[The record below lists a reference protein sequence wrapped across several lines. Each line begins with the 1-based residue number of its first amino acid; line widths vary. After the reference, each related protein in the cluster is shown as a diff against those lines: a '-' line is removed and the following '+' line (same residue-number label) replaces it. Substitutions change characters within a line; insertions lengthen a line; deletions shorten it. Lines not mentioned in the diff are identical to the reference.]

1 MPILDTHNKLK
12 KKLPKAPSGPLNAAQ
27 IGGSARGDDYAP
39 AFNATGG
46 PAILKKT
53 KGSMT
58 QATDILAGKQ
68 TIKGAISQNRAIEQE
83 RQRQI
88 KEAITKKQKETRQK
102 RQERMKGGRLQ
113 TDNMRASNINTTLG
127 EAVTAKGAR
136 STRGISDKEVDDL
149 AKRGFREG
157 DFVPDRGVLLPDGT
171 FDTSRLDKI
180 NEIKSKADLIVEQF
194 NKFKEREALK
204 TDNATVSDT
213 PIVQNEKKA
222 TDSIANA
229 FKTNPMAESLALLDE
244 NILNIKEQLKGDLQ
258 SINQSFSQAKTGLEG
273 KQAGEMGAQSVQ
285 LANAGGYLGY
295 SGGAQGVLLNL
306 AESHRAELSAL
317 DVKRQ
322 QAIQEAR
329 NAAANR
335 QFDVVREKAKI
346 VEDIEKAAYQSQLDY
361 QEKVALEAEKQ
372 AQIAEKQ
379 KVEQDI
385 FTAIQGGAK
394 TPADIYKAMGGT
406 ATAEEVNSFLKNIL
420 PDSLK
425 ETGAGFK
432 FSANNTASLLGAGLG
447 QDDILTLNE
456 YINENGYTDELRNQL
471 TPIQRT
477 AADKIFRPIEKV
489 TGKSSSVS
497 FGKPMTVLDLD
508 RIEES
513 YGVRLPFGIT
523 QAEATQFFQDNQGKS
538 PDELQAALNKE
549 LGITARGNTIDF
561 NADYIRNNLTQ
572 DQQKSLADLVGAS
585 SWWRGKEADIEN
597 MLNNPSFIETLNS
610 KIELLRQQGIADED
624 IIDALTS

>member
-1 MPILDTHNKLK
+1 MKEIDLVFQQYYR
-12 KKLPKAPSGPLNAAQ
+12 PLCL
-27 IGGSARGDDYAP
+27 YA
-39 AFNATGG
+39 
-46 PAILKKT
+46 LHYLH
-53 KGSMT
+53 
-58 QATDILAGKQ
+58 D
-68 TIKGAISQNRAIEQE
+68 
-83 RQRQI
+83 
-88 KEAITKKQKETRQK
+88 
-102 RQERMKGGRLQ
+102 
-113 TDNMRASNINTTLG
+113 
-127 EAVTAKGAR
+127 
-136 STRGISDKEVDDL
+136 
-149 AKRGFREG
+149 
-157 DFVPDRGVLLPDGT
+157 
-171 FDTSRLDKI
+171 
-180 NEIKSKADLIVEQF
+180 
-194 NKFKEREALK
+194 
-204 TDNATVSDT
+204 
-213 PIVQNEKKA
+213 
-222 TDSIANA
+222 
-229 FKTNPMAESLALLDE
+229 LDE
-244 NILNIKEQLKGDLQ
+244 VE
-258 SINQSFSQAKTGLEG
+258 
-273 KQAGEMGAQSVQ
+273 
-285 LANAGGYLGY
+285 
-295 SGGAQGVLLNL
+295 
-306 AESHRAELSAL
+306 
-317 DVKRQ
+317 
-322 QAIQEAR
+322 
-329 NAAANR
+329 
-335 QFDVVREKAKI
+335 DVVQDCFVR
-346 VEDIEKAAYQSQLDY
+346 L
-361 QEKVALEAEKQ
+361 LE
-372 AQIAEKQ
+372 AEKQ

-394 TPADIYKAMGGT
+394 TPVDIFKAMGGT
-406 ATAEEVNSFLKNIL
+406 ATAEQINSFLKNIL

-456 YINENGYTDELRNQL
+456 YVNENGYTDELRNQL

-477 AADKIFRPIEKV
+477 VADKIFRPIEKV

-497 FGKPMTVLDLD
+497 FGKTMTVLDLD

-538 PDELQAALNKE
+538 PDELQAALDKE